1 MFSTFKKNYT
11 MKTKYILVAILLI
24 GIAACKKI
32 DNGFQSTA
40 IRYKNNDIL
49 AKRGLILTQSDRIN
63 ADGSTPP
70 FTFKML
76 NLRKEDGTPAPKEF
90 TTEYEVLVFK
100 TGESFNIATDTTVA
114 LLNKKRELQKKLPMY
129 FNEQSGQLTFNKAS
143 ANLPLGKYVF
153 DVEMTNPTGTRIFPS
168 LASINVVDPIGE
180 DLFVVNSTG
189 GAGFHDVTGSTLDM
203 KAPKVTARKISNN
216 GARAIL
222 KIVDKNGVAFNPKAG
237 QIIKRGDRPIFEN
250 YAKFNPVIITDTAMI
265 CDFEVAPFP
274 LARYVT
280 PATDWGFLMYYRIPS
295 QFANIDGMA
304 PGLYSANPRF
314 EFQLKLEGTYVI
326 EVKLTDVTKK

>member
-1 MFSTFKKNYT
+1 MKKNY
-11 MKTKYILVAILLI
+11 ILI
-24 GIAACKKI
+24 GLCLLTVFSCKKI
-32 DNGFQSTA
+32 QQGFQSDA
-40 IRYKNNDIL
+40 IRYKDNDIY

-76 NLRKEDGTPAPKEF
+76 NLRKEDGSPAPKEF

-100 TGESFNIATDTTVA
+100 DGQSFDIKTDTTVA
-114 LLNKKRELQKKLPMY
+114 LLNKKRELQKKFPMY
-129 FNEQSGQLTFNKAS
+129 FNEQSGQVTFNKAS

-153 DVEMTNPTGTRIFPS
+153 DVEMKNGTGTKLFPA
-168 LASINVVDPIGE
+168 LAKINVVDPLGE
-180 DLFVVNSTG
+180 DLFVVTQAA
-189 GAGFHDVTGSTLDM
+189 GAAFHDVTQATIDM
-203 KAPKVTARKISNN
+203 KAPRVTCKKISNS

-222 KIVDKNGVAFNPKAG
+222 KIVDKNGVTFNPKAG
-237 QIIKRGDRPIFEN
+237 EIIKRGDRPIFEN
-250 YAKFNPVIITDTAMI
+250 YAKFNPVLITDTAMI

-280 PATDWGFLMYYRIPS
+280 PATDWGYLMYYRIPS
-295 QFANIDGMA
+295 QFVTIDGTA
-304 PGLYSANPRF
+304 PGIYSANPRF

-326 EVKLTDVTKK
+326 EVRLTDAIKK

>member
-1 MFSTFKKNYT
+1 MKN
-11 MKTKYILVAILLI
+11 KYILIGLCLLTVFS
-24 GIAACKKI
+24 CKKI
-32 DNGFQSTA
+32 QQGFQSDA
-40 IRYKNNDIL
+40 IRYKDNDIY

-76 NLRKEDGTPAPKEF
+76 NLRKEDGSAAPKEF

-100 TGESFNIATDTTVA
+100 AGQSFDIKTDTTVA

-153 DVEMTNPTGTRIFPS
+153 DVEMKNGTGTKLFPS
-168 LASINVVDPIGE
+168 LAKINVVDPIGE
-180 DLFVVNSTG
+180 DLFVVTQAA
-189 GAGFHDVTGSTLDM
+189 GAAFHDVTQATIDM
-203 KAPKVTARKISNN
+203 KAPRVTCKKISNS

-222 KIVDKNGVAFNPKAG
+222 KIVDKNGVTFNPKAG
-237 QIIKRGDRPIFEN
+237 EIIKRGDRPIFEN
-250 YAKFNPVIITDTAMI
+250 YAKFNPVLITDTAMI

-280 PATDWGFLMYYRIPS
+280 PATDWGYLMYYRIPS
-295 QFANIDGMA
+295 QFVTIDGTA
-304 PGLYSANPRF
+304 PGIYSANPRF

-326 EVKLTDVTKK
+326 EVRLTDAIKK

>member
-1 MFSTFKKNYT
+1 
-11 MKTKYILVAILLI
+11 MKFKYILAAGLLVS
-24 GIAACKKI
+24 IAACTKI
-32 DNGFQSTA
+32 DDGFQSSA
-40 IRYKNNDIL
+40 IRYKNNDIF

-70 FTFKML
+70 YTFKML
-76 NLRKEDGTPAPKEF
+76 NLRGVDGSPAPKEF
-90 TTEYEVLVFK
+90 STEYEVLVFK

-114 LLNKKRELQKKLPMY
+114 LLDKKRELQKKFPMY

-143 ANLPLGKYVF
+143 ANLPIGKYVF
-153 DVEMTNPTGTRIFPS
+153 DVEMTNPTGTKVFPS
-168 LASINVVDPIGE
+168 LATINVVDPIGE

-189 GAGFHDVTGSTLDM
+189 AAGAHDVTGAFLDM
-203 KAPKVTARKISNN
+203 KAPKVTAKKISNN

-222 KIVDKNGVAFNPKAG
+222 KIVDRNGVTFNPKAG
-237 QIIKRGDRPIFEN
+237 EIIKRGDRPIFEN
-250 YAKFNPVIITDTAMI
+250 YAKFNPVLITDTAMI

-295 QFANIDGMA
+295 QFVNIDGMA